1 MRLVA
6 LLLRALDAEKPN
18 ICPAFSTGRCCPCVR
33 ARASRPQGGQCHLEG
48 LDVGGKGRE
57 GGAGVKATGRAVG
70 EVTVQTV
77 HLSLRKSHSR
87 CSNCK
92 CHRNRLKKT
101 NKQKKKTY
109 TGWANYVI
117 CVQNPSP
124 ANYPRTHTRT
134 ADLLV
139 GINRL
144 GLPWMARLLAELG
157 PSETCCLHDIS
168 HTRRDSLL

>member
-48 LDVGGKGRE
+48 LDVGGGGR
-57 GGAGVKATGRAVG
+57 GGGGRGGVKATGRAVG

-92 CHRNRLKKT
+92 CHRNRLKTK
-101 NKQKKKTY
+101 NKKQKNIHRMGKFCHMRPKPF
-109 TGWANYVI
+109 TGQLSTHAHTHGRPPGWNKPIRPTMDGKVI
-117 CVQNPSP
+117 
-124 ANYPRTHTRT
+124 
-134 ADLLV
+134 
-139 GINRL
+139 G
-144 GLPWMARLLAELG
+144 
-157 PSETCCLHDIS
+157 
-168 HTRRDSLL
+168 